1 MRPRA
6 TVIRVKNNDVD
17 YLLTNLA
24 LRITIPFRYAVETP
38 SVLGPFEED
47 VMLDELLTC
56 GVEECEH
63 GVGWWYGYQLK
74 ARPQGGRMNEK
85 LLVLSEDAAS
95 SSSEDMSTTAGSWD
109 VMCVRKVCAYSPQ
122 RGVASCMHLRSSFY
136 TTWAGGFPIFLFV
149 CVLL

>member
-1 MRPRA
+1 VIWEVIVSIYITIVQGETVRPRA

-47 VMLDELLTC
+47 VMLNELLTC

-63 GVGWWYGYQLK
+63 GVGWWYGYRLET
-74 ARPQGGRMNEK
+74 RGG
-85 LLVLSEDAAS
+85 
-95 SSSEDMSTTAGSWD
+95 
-109 VMCVRKVCAYSPQ
+109 
-122 RGVASCMHLRSSFY
+122 
-136 TTWAGGFPIFLFV
+136 
-149 CVLL
+149 